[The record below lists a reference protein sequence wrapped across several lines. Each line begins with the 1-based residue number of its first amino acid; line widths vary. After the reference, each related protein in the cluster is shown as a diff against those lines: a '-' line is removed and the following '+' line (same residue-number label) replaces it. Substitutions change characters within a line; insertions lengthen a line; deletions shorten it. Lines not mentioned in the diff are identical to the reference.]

1 MCFTFLPKH
10 SINHSK
16 NVEMDYLHVFKI
28 CQVIL
33 SQSANKQI
41 MFRFAVAPTST
52 EITTNWIDF

>member
-1 MCFTFLPKH
+1 MCFTFLLKH

-28 CQVIL
+28 CQIIL

-52 EITTNWIDF
+52 EITMN